1 MNFANLSFVFYKY
14 AVLVGSYLVLHT
26 DRIFFLNQVVKVFLY
41 PLKVLQ
47 FKIFIVC
54 LPRDEFNDK

>member
-1 MNFANLSFVFYKY
+1 MDMNFAKLSFVFYKY

-26 DRIFFLNQVVKVFLY
+26 DRIFFLNQVVKV
-41 PLKVLQ
+41 LQ
-47 FKIFIVC
+47 FKIFIVY

>member
-1 MNFANLSFVFYKY
+1 MNFAKLSFVFYKY

-26 DRIFFLNQVVKVFLY
+26 DRIFFLNQVVKV
-41 PLKVLQ
+41 LQ
-47 FKIFIVC
+47 FKIFIVY